1 MEIHSSLDLERR
13 PVKQTQTCVH
23 SPFQFQRWPELLTLI
38 LDFAD
43 DDRYDPYPAAK
54 RRAVSPSVSTYLR
67 GSPRIS
73 IPVAIPISVPSSSS
87 SSPVIT
93 QMQSF
98 THPNFAFS
106 RPVIGSPG
114 MSSPTMRASVG
125 LLASPILRP
134 LPRARRE
141 GEEREVENAGDS
153 LGGISL

>member
-1 MEIHSSLDLERR
+1 MEIHSSFNFKCR
-13 PVKQTQTCVH
+13 PVKQTQAYVHNSLSAFNLH
-23 SPFQFQRWPELLTLI
+23 SPWFDL
-38 LDFAD
+38 AD

-73 IPVAIPISVPSSSS
+73 IPVAIPIPISVPNSSS
-87 SSPVIT
+87 SSPVVT

-106 RPVIGSPG
+106 RPAIGSPG
-114 MSSPTMRASVG
+114 MSSPTMRATVG

-141 GEEREVENAGDS
+141 GEEREVENAGEG